1 MKGTKMKRF
10 LAFFMALAMLVG
22 NVPTVFAAQTGLC
35 DHHTAHEGCG
45 YAEAVP
51 GNACTHAHGPE
62 CYAGETHC
70 IHVHEDCGYSEI
82 PEENTCA
89 HVCAPE
95 TGCVTM
101 ALSCAHVHGDC
112 GYSEGTAGSPC
123 GYECRI
129 CAIQELID
137 ALPEEVTPENRA
149 SVEAQ
154 LTAIDEKRLELTDE
168 ELEQVDFAKY
178 QAAIAAISA
187 LDGMAG
193 AEEPA
198 PVPAATSGTLGDNIT
213 WTLDTSTG
221 HLVLTGSGPM
231 KELPGS
237 GNRPWNSYSDQIR
250 KITVGS
256 GITTVSYEIFAH
268 CSEVTEVVLPEGI
281 TTIGYSSFE
290 NCFKLSTINFPST
303 LERVGSRAFYRCEA
317 LTEAHFSDGL
327 KGIAENA
334 FIYCT
339 NLSSVRIPASMTS
352 TYMDAFRGCSKLKT
366 AGPIGGGY
374 DIEFGWTDT
383 IPAYALAGISSLQS
397 LTLPAGLQKI
407 GDRAFMSSGIREV
420 VIPDGVTYVGLF
432 AFYGCDLEKVK
443 IPASVTTVE
452 VPFAGNNGLTTAG
465 PLGSG
470 CDIEFGWTTAIPARA
485 FYSFEELTEVT
496 LPSTMKTIG
505 RQAFYDCYALESITI
520 PASVTSIG
528 EYAFSDTGITSIAFK
543 GSAPTIETGA
553 LRDVTAV
560 ATYPADNATWT
571 DSVRKNYGGTI
582 TWVGLGGADGLSG
595 QCGDDVYWT
604 IDIATGTMSVFGTG
618 PMWDYDSDKE
628 PAWGIYKERRDQITT
643 LTFSEGITRI
653 GESTFGNFSKL
664 TSLTIPD
671 SVTLIDDY
679 AFGSCSAL
687 KTLDLG
693 DGCSL
698 GEGAFIYCPIRELEL
713 GKSGSFGTQ
722 CFTSSY
728 ITSITITANSPSFR
742 EGAFWKC
749 TGLKEVHFKGS
760 APGSVTDK
768 GFVSSLASFRDV
780 TWYYECGKSGWTTS
794 SRYNAADKTWAGYT
808 LVSEGHT
815 YTSST
820 TSASCTQPGGTVYT
834 CACGDTYTVPGTGVL
849 GHDWSD
855 WATTEATCTA
865 DGSRTRSCKRSGCG
879 ETETETIPSQG
890 HQEVCELDYEPTC
903 IKDGQW
909 GGCWCAN
916 CGKVFKEKEIR
927 PATGVHTFV
936 NGKCSGCEIT
946 GGQCGD
952 DLYWTLKDQVLTIYG
967 SGPMYD
973 FEARKSPWHGKGP
986 RTVVIEEGVTSIGA
1000 YSFAYQ
1006 DFITSLA
1013 LPETV
1018 TRIGTHAFYSSENIV
1033 TIELPDSLETIES
1046 YAFWDCWVK
1055 ELHLGPKVK
1064 DVDAYSFFG
1073 ATRLENISVE
1083 PANPWFSE
1091 LDGMLMSKD
1100 GKTLL
1105 VYPAGRRDTTFTVPD
1120 SVTALGDRAL
1130 SNGYLVSVN
1139 LAPGITYLPDYLFS
1153 GCGRLEKVQLPID
1166 LRKIGSHVF
1175 VYCDKLAEIT
1185 IPARVT
1191 GIGFGCFA
1199 NCESLTKITFL
1210 GHAPSFNGSAFYG
1223 AALDVYYPGQK
1234 TTWTEDVLQD
1244 YGGDI
1249 NWIPYYD
1256 DLRVDL
1262 DPGTFGDTVWIDGKP
1277 FNVIREKSDCYVK
1290 LPNAEVSI
1298 LVTYTFHMESKDPH
1312 TQYPTGMRVF
1322 RITDDGTGKKA
1333 EEIVEFQDLLQ
1344 YSGSSIR
1351 ITGNKGIR
1359 MITSMEK
1366 SKKDAL
1372 TGAGLAGYTLVE
1384 YGTALCW
1391 SSDLEGG
1398 RSLILGQDY
1407 TRSNYAYRKGVADPV
1422 FAYSGSL
1429 VQYTNVLVGFDN
1441 DQCKD
1446 DIAMRSYI
1454 ILEDAEGDQVTLYG
1468 GTVHRSIGYIA
1479 YQNRAA
1485 FAPGSAAYEYVWDI
1499 IHHVYGD
1506 MYDEDYEG

>member
-10 LAFFMALAMLVG
+10 LAFFMALAMLMG
-22 NVPTVFAAQTGLC
+22 NVPAVFAAQTGLC
-35 DHHTAHEGCG
+35 DHHRAHEGCG
-45 YAEAVP
+45 YVEAVP

-62 CYAGETHC
+62 CHTEETLC
-70 IHVHEDCGYSEI
+70 VHVHEDCGYSEI

-89 HVCAPE
+89 HVCSQAS
-95 TGCVTM
+95 GCVTEIL
-101 ALSCAHVHGDC
+101 ACAHVHGDC

-123 GYECRI
+123 GYECRV

-213 WTLDTSTG
+213 WDLNLSTG
-221 HLVLTGSGPM
+221 VLTITGSGVM
-231 KELPGS
+231 KDLPGS
-237 GNRPWNSYSDQIR
+237 GNQPWGSYGEYI
-250 KITVGS
+250 KTVTVSS
-256 GITTVSYEIFAH
+256 GITNIGNYMFTFLDELTSVS
-268 CSEVTEVVLPEGI
+268 LPEGI
-281 TTIGYSSFE
+281 TRIGASSFE
-290 NCFKLSTINFPST
+290 WCSKLTDIVIPST
-303 LERVGSRAFYRCEA
+303 LEEVGYRAFYLCESLTSVRLPNGVTGIGEEAFNRCTA
-317 LTEAHFSDGL
+317 
-327 KGIAENA
+327 
-334 FIYCT
+334 
-339 NLSSVRIPASMTS
+339 LSSVTIPGTVKNMGEA
-352 TYMDAFRGCSKLKT
+352 AFAQCPELKS
-366 AGPIGGGY
+366 AGPI
-374 DIEFGWTDT
+374 
-383 IPAYALAGISSLQS
+383 
-397 LTLPAGLQKI
+397 
-407 GDRAFMSSGIREV
+407 
-420 VIPDGVTYVGLF
+420 
-432 AFYGCDLEKVK
+432 
-443 IPASVTTVE
+443 
-452 VPFAGNNGLTTAG
+452 
-465 PLGSG
+465 GSG
-470 CDIEFGWTTAIPARA
+470 CDIEFGWTTSIPEDAFYNTSNLVELTLPAGLQRIGRCAFMYTNITEVVIPEGVTTLAYAAFGVCELEKVTIPGSVTGIDCSFTSNDALKTAGPIGSGCDIEFGWTDTIPERA
-485 FYSFEELTEVT
+485 FVGYNGLTAVT
-496 LPSTMKTIG
+496 LPSTLKKVAAS
-505 RQAFYDCYALESITI
+505 AFNGCESLAEITI

-528 EYAFSDTGITSIAFK
+528 EYAFSGTGIKTVTFK
-543 GSAPTIETGA
+543 GSAPTIDTGA

-582 TWVGLGGADGLSG
+582 TWVGLGGTDGLSG

-604 IDIATGTMSVFGTG
+604 IDTATGTMSVFGTG

-653 GESTFGNFSKL
+653 GESTFGSFSKL

-742 EGAFWKC
+742 EGAFWNC

-820 TSASCTQPGGTVYT
+820 TSASCTQPGGTTYT

-865 DGSRTRSCKRSGCG
+865 DGFRTRSCKRSGCG

-909 GGCWCAN
+909 GGCWCVN

-936 NGKCSGCEIT
+936 NGKCTGCEIT

-952 DLYWTLKDQVLTIYG
+952 DLYWTLKDRVLTIYG

-973 FEARKSPWHGKGP
+973 FEARKAPWHGKGP

-1006 DFITSLA
+1006 DFITSLT

-1064 DVDAYSFFG
+1064 DVDAYSFFE

-1139 LAPGITYLPDYLFS
+1139 LAPGITDLPDYLFS

-1175 VYCDKLAEIT
+1175 IYCDKLTEIT

-1199 NCESLTKITFL
+1199 DCESLTKITFL

-1256 DLRVDL
+1256 DRRVDL

-1277 FNVIREKSDCYVK
+1277 FDVIREKSECYVK
-1290 LPNAEVSI
+1290 LPNSEVSI

-1429 VQYTNVLVGFDN
+1429 VQYTNVLVGFTN
-1441 DQCKD
+1441 DQCRD